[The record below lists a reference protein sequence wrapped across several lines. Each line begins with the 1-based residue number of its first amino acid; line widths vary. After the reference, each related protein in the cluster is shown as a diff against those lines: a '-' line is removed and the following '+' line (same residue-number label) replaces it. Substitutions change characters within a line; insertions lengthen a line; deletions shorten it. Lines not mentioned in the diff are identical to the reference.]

1 MSTLATLITDAAD
14 DPSKLNAI
22 IAEIEGRSLD
32 SDNPTRYP
40 APTFDAATT
49 GTWCIP
55 PRLPPMRR
63 IYWVHFKLVH
73 SYDFITKY

>member
-1 MSTLATLITDAAD
+1 MTLATLITDAAD

-22 IAEIEGRSLD
+22 IAEIEGGSLD

-55 PRLPPMRR
+55 PRLPSARLNHLTAWFFFAVC
-63 IYWVHFKLVH
+63 WVQ
-73 SYDFITKY
+73 